1 MLNLIKLELKK
12 NNIRIYLFSAVI
24 ITVVMI
30 GFLYLFAA
38 IPLIE
43 PNSSEATAFSSYTDV
58 MGLTAL
64 LNMVTF
70 CVLSAVMYSRFIIG
84 EYTGKRAL
92 LLFSYPV
99 SRKKVFLSK
108 IMLISIFTIGGL
120 LISNLIIFTVFAMT
134 ESVFPLVK
142 DTLTSELIIHVLFKT
157 VSMAVL
163 ATGLG
168 IIAMGIGFGRKSVP
182 VTIVSAVILC
192 SLISNMGM
200 SIFIIIAALIAAVVS
215 AMVTSVL
222 LSKVNC
228 MEV

>member
-24 ITVVMI
+24 ITVVML

-38 IPLIE
+38 IPFIE
-43 PNSSEATAFSSYTDV
+43 PNSSESVAFSSYSDV

-64 LNMVTF
+64 LNMVAF

-84 EYTGKRAL
+84 EYTGKQAI

-108 IMLISIFTIGGL
+108 IILISMFTLVGL
-120 LISNLIIFTVFAMT
+120 IVSNMIIFVIFAMT
-134 ESVFPLVK
+134 ESVFSLVK
-142 DTLTSELIIHVLFKT
+142 DTLTLELMIQILLKT

-168 IIAMGIGFGRKSVP
+168 IIAMGIGFSRKSVP

-192 SLISNMGM
+192 SLISNVGT
-200 SIFIIIAALIAAVVS
+200 SIFIVITALIATVVS
-215 AMVTSVL
+215 AVVTSSL
-222 LSKVNC
+222 ITKINH

>member
-1 MLNLIKLELKK
+1 MLNLIKLELRK
-12 NNIRIYLFSAVI
+12 NNIGIYLFSALI
-24 ITVVMI
+24 ITVIMI
-30 GFLYLFAA
+30 GFIYLFAA

-43 PNSSEATAFSSYTDV
+43 PNSSEATAFSHYTDV
-58 MGLTAL
+58 MSLTAL

-70 CVLSAVMYSRFIIG
+70 CVLSAVMYSRFIID

-108 IMLISIFTIGGL
+108 IMLISIFTIVGL
-120 LISNLIIFTVFAMT
+120 MISNLIVFTVFTMT

-142 DTLTSELIIHVLFKT
+142 DTLTSELIKRILLQT

-163 ATGLG
+163 AASLG
-168 IIAMGIGFGRKSVP
+168 IIAMWIGFSRKSVP
-182 VTIVSAVILC
+182 LTIISAVILC
-192 SLISNMGM
+192 SLISNAGM
-200 SIFIIIAALIAAVVS
+200 SIIIIFAALIAAVVS
-215 AMVTSVL
+215 AMVISRL
-222 LSKVNC
+222 LSKVNH